1 MDDDLDMSRW
11 IQVFC
16 RLIRNKRSIDA
27 VFLARFPIPY
37 SPIERS
43 LGGAIA
49 TDKKLLHIG
58 RETHPFALNIP
69 YIVFNVYNKL
79 ISNQVF

>member
-1 MDDDLDMSRW
+1 MDDDLDMIRW

-16 RLIRNKRSIDA
+16 SLIRNKMSIDS
-27 VFLARFPIPY
+27 VFLARYQISY
-37 SPIERS
+37 SSIRGS
-43 LGGAIA
+43 LGWAIA

-69 YIVFNVYNKL
+69 YIEFNVYNKL
-79 ISNQVF
+79 ISN